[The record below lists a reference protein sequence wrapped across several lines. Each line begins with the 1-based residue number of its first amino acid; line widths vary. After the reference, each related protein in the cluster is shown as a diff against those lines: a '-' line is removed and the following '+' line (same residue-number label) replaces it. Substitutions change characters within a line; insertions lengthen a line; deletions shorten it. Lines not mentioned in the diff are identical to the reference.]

1 LSDAERSCERRL
13 IPNYAA
19 MHNMPADTTGTVP
32 SNANA
37 LLLQAIALRR
47 CVTAVYNR
55 MHVKLAPHILFTK
68 HDDVFVDAVTLLR
81 DGQPPREIK
90 LGTFKLAGLKDIAVD
105 EDGFKTDAIFNPHDI
120 KYEGVTLFVVEPN

>member
-1 LSDAERSCERRL
+1 
-13 IPNYAA
+13 

-47 CVTAVYNR
+47 SVTAVYNR
-55 MHVKLAPHILFTK
+55 THVKLAPHILFTK